1 MQTYRAILP
10 YVSPTYAAAYL
21 LPKNAQRYNDEI
33 VEIWFRRLGDG
44 SAGRWVE
51 RMVAYLAWPAL
62 SVLAMSCDLLI
73 FCGFVMW
80 LIATHA
86 VALFYL
92 CAVLAASRLVKDTW
106 KDKSSRSTRIWI
118 VSVIAGQG
126 KVMLV
131 RENLGHS

>member
-1 MQTYRAILP
+1 MYNVARWPWAGQAMQMYRAILP

-62 SVLAMSCDLLI
+62 SVLAISCDLLI

-86 VALFYL
+86 VALSCCRL
-92 CAVLAASRLVKDTW
+92 AVLSAAAFVASAAHFLCVPKRVLQ
-106 KDKSSRSTRIWI
+106 S
-118 VSVIAGQG
+118 
-126 KVMLV
+126 
-131 RENLGHS
+131 